1 MTTRRDHRQ
10 THVRPRP
17 PSTGRPTPVKV
28 KPRAPGP
35 TRLAGHRPIQRSR
48 GLPLIL
54 RLGLI
59 AAVLALCGGVLYVG
73 MNGVGMVVGGIG
85 STLGGFIAGV
95 TSTPTPAP
103 SVNVTAGAPSIQ
115 QPTEP
120 YTSETNVD
128 LIVTVPAG
136 LAGDVDHRIRVY
148 LTLPN
153 QNPAAIQEAALADTA
168 RNVIPVQLENGINDF
183 SVTIVGPDGT
193 ESDPSA
199 VVRYVFDNVPPKITV
214 TTPKNNAIVNA
225 TSVVLNGKTQA
236 RTTLLARNDA
246 NGSSVGGTAE
256 SDGTFKLSL
265 SLATGVNT
273 ITINGTDP
281 AGNASELILKVR
293 RGSGKLTATLSAS
306 VYQIKL
312 AKLPEPVTLF
322 VTATDPD
329 GQPLVNADVTF
340 TLSMPGIPTVTVDQK
355 TDANG
360 KASFKTTVPK
370 GADVGQG
377 SATVLVTS
385 ATLGSTEDYTVITIV
400 K

>member
-17 PSTGRPTPVKV
+17 PSTGRPTPVKI

-59 AAVLALCGGVLYVG
+59 AAVLALCAGILYVG

-85 STLGGFIAGV
+85 STLGGFIGHV
-95 TSTPTPAP
+95 TATPTPAP
-103 SVNVTAGAPSIQ
+103 SVNVTVGAPSIQ

-120 YTSETNVD
+120 YTAETNVD

-153 QNPAAIQEAALADTA
+153 QNPAAIQDAALADTA

-199 VVRYVFDNVPPKITV
+199 VVRYVFDNVPPKIAV

-273 ITINGTDP
+273 ITISGTDP

-293 RGSGKLTATLSAS
+293 RGSGKLTATLTAS
-306 VYQIKL
+306 SYQIKRSR
-312 AKLPEPVTLF
+312 LPEPVTLF
-322 VTATDPD
+322 VKVTDPD
-329 GQPLVNADVTF
+329 GGAVAGADVTF
-340 TLSMPGIPTVTVDQK
+340 ALNIFGVAPITSDRK
-355 TDANG
+355 TDADG
-360 KASFKTTVPK
+360 TASFTTPIPK
-370 GADVGQG
+370 GATLGPG
-377 SATVLVTS
+377 TATVLVT
-385 ATLGSTEDYTVITIV
+385 TQEFGSVPDNTVITIV